1 MKKIFKIIIS
11 GPRTSGKTTL
21 LHLLDGDQN
30 LVNYSHDKFL
40 QLYDKLF
47 VEDYREEYL
56 ADLIRK
62 KSVIIKSR
70 NLNKK
75 KYLNIHILKRKLYE
89 IGYSWLESESFYNEA
104 PAHFSL
110 KTFHKSKKHNFI
122 FNFESFDK
130 KIKNDIFKTSKKYFF
145 FEEIVNIYFLSYL
158 KNWKNKKKGKVKNII
173 FKSPNE
179 IVSIE
184 NALYELVEN
193 KCIYVKRDI
202 LGLTKSRALDLNLR
216 NKKNIAYYFERILFS
231 KYIENTKKNYARI
244 DNIKKKFKKKL
255 YVTSLEKLVF
265 ETKNEMKKII
275 KFLNLKN
282 KPDYFYPSYNGLKSE
297 KDHINKIND
306 DEIFIPKKLMNLFK
320 LRAEG
325 LSYYIENP
333 DEFSLINLL
342 KYLYI
347 RVKNFF

>member
-21 LHLLDGDQN
+21 LHLLDGDKN
-30 LVNYSHDKFL
+30 LVNYNHDKFL

-62 KSVIIKSR
+62 KSVVIKSR
-70 NLNKK
+70 YLKKK

-110 KTFHKSKKHNFI
+110 QTFHKSKKHNFI
-122 FNFESFDK
+122 FDFENFDK
-130 KIKNDIFKTSKKYFF
+130 KIKNNIFKSSKKYFF

-158 KNWKNKKKGKVKNII
+158 KFWKNKKKGKVKNII

-179 IVSIE
+179 INSIE
-184 NALYELVEN
+184 YALHELVEN
-193 KCIYVKRDI
+193 KCIYIKRDI

-216 NKKNIAYYFERILFS
+216 NKINIAYYFERILFS
-231 KYIENTKKNYARI
+231 KYIENIKKNYERI
-244 DNIKKKFKKKL
+244 HSIQNKFKKKL
-255 YVTSLEKLVF
+255 Q
-265 ETKNEMKKII
+265 KI
-275 KFLNLKN
+275 
-282 KPDYFYPSYNGLKSE
+282 YFYY
-297 KDHINKIND
+297 
-306 DEIFIPKKLMNLFK
+306 
-320 LRAEG
+320 
-325 LSYYIENP
+325 SYY
-333 DEFSLINLL
+333 S
-342 KYLYI
+342 
-347 RVKNFF
+347 